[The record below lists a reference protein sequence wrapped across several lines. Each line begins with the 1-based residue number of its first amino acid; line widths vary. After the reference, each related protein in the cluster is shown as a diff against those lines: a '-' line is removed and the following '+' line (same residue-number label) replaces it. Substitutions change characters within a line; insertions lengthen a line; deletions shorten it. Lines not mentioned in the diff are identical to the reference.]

1 MNYQKA
7 FDAARCFRG
16 NKSLLCVGPDRNCP
30 RDLGPAQHLLEITN
44 SRLEA
49 SDMTSQSTTCRDRK
63 SRMSVKAKRQGKT
76 DAGNTGQE
84 LLRREGDLPSG
95 AAI

>member
-1 MNYQKA
+1 MPQ
-7 FDAARCFRG
+7 DASEATRASSTLGRIAIA
-16 NKSLLCVGPDRNCP
+16 P